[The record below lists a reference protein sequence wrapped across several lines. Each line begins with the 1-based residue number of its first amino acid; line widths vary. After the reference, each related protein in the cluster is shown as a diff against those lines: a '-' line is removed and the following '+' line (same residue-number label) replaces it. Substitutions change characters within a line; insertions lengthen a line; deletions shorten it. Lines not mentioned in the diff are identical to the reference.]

1 MNDLSRA
8 GFKLVYNYTYSHVT
22 TSEEII
28 GIRSQCSLS
37 TSICVGGNRF
47 DESHLRVLACANC
60 LNVTSHILSNEPLFY
75 EGGAY
80 CYFMDGESF
89 GFAPFLDTI
98 DQNSTGLIGQSSNF
112 TLSWHLN
119 GSGGGRLGNLT
130 DLNDDTNYYKKI
142 YINSA

>member
-1 MNDLSRA
+1 MNDLTKA

-28 GIRSQCSLS
+28 GIRSQCTLS
-37 TSICVGGNRF
+37 TSICVSGNRF

-60 LNVTSHILSNEPLFY
+60 FNVISQFLSNEPLFY

-80 CYFMDGESF
+80 RHFRDGESF
-89 GFAPFLDTI
+89 GFASIIDTI

-119 GSGGGRLGNLT
+119 GIGGGTLGTLT
-130 DLNDDTNYYKKI
+130 DLNDDTNFYKKI

>member
-1 MNDLSRA
+1 MNDLTKA

-28 GIRSQCSLS
+28 DIRSQCSVS
-37 TSICVGGNRF
+37 TIICVGGNRF
-47 DESHLRVLACANC
+47 DEIHLRVLACANC
-60 LNVTSHILSNEPLFY
+60 FNVTSQFLSNQPLFY

-80 CYFMDGESF
+80 WYFKDGESF
-89 GFAPFLDTI
+89 GFAPIVDTI
-98 DQNSTGLIGQSSNF
+98 EQNSSGLIGQSSNF

-119 GSGGGRLGNLT
+119 DRGGGTLGTLT
-130 DLNDDTNYYKKI
+130 DLRDDTNYYKNI

>member
-1 MNDLSRA
+1 MNDLTNL

-28 GIRSQCSLS
+28 DIRSQCTLS
-37 TSICVGGNRF
+37 TMICVGGNRF
-47 DESHLRVLACANC
+47 DENYLRVLANC
-60 LNVTSHILSNEPLFY
+60 FNVISQFLSNQPLFY

-80 CYFMDGESF
+80 WHFRDSESF

-98 DQNSTGLIGQSSNF
+98 DQNSAGLIGQSSNF

-119 GSGGGRLGNLT
+119 GSGGGTLGTLT
-130 DLNDDTNYYKKI
+130 DLNDDTNFYKKI

>member
-1 MNDLSRA
+1 M
-8 GFKLVYNYTYSHVT
+8 KLVYNYTYSHVT

-37 TSICVGGNRF
+37 SIICVGGNRF

-60 LNVTSHILSNEPLFY
+60 FNVISQFLSNQPQFN

-80 CYFMDGESF
+80 WHFRDGESF
-89 GFAPFLDTI
+89 GFAPISGTI
-98 DQNSTGLIGQSSNF
+98 DQNSTDLIGQSSNF

-119 GSGGGRLGNLT
+119 GSGGGTLGNLT
-130 DLNDDTNYYKKI
+130 DLNDDTKYYKKI
-142 YINSA
+142 FINPA